1 MGRYTGLIDKR
12 LLNVKLPPGHSRAT
26 RSITERSFNKANEW
40 RNILFYLAFG
50 ILKDILPN
58 KYLNN
63 LLKYIIFIRILCQ
76 EKISLEDCNDA
87 ILIFNDFH
95 FEFENLYGKE
105 NMTFNLH
112 SHLHMPQQVWLDG
125 GLNRTSSMGFEN
137 KFHHTRDLF
146 HGTVN
151 YDGQIAKNLDRKQQ
165 IITELRELS
174 NRTTNSDVKRL
185 ISIKICSNL

>member
-1 MGRYTGLIDKR
+1 LIDKR
-12 LLNVKLPPGHSRAT
+12 LLNIKLPPGYSRAT
-26 RSITERSFNKANEW
+26 RSITERAHFKANEW

-58 KYLNN
+58 KFLKN

-95 FEFENLYGKE
+95 FEFESLYGQE
-105 NMTFNLH
+105 EMTFNLH
-112 SHLHMPQQVWLDG
+112 AHRHMPKQVWYFG
-125 GLNRTSSMGFEN
+125 GLDRRSGFPFEN
-137 KFHHTRDLF
+137 KFKHTRDLF

-165 IITELRELS
+165 IIIELRELLIRTS
-174 NRTTNSDVKRL
+174 NSEVKRL
-185 ISIKICSNL
+185 V

>member
-1 MGRYTGLIDKR
+1 LGRYTGLIDKR

-26 RSITERSFNKANEW
+26 RSITERSYYKANEW

-58 KYLNN
+58 LYLKN

-76 EKISLEDCNDA
+76 EKISLEDCNEA
-87 ILIFNDFH
+87 LLIFDDFH
-95 FEFENLYGKE
+95 SEFEKLYGKE

-112 SHLHMPQQVWLDG
+112 SHLHMPEQVWLYG
-125 GLNRTSSMGFEN
+125 GLNKTSGMCFEN
-137 KFHHTRDLF
+137 KFKHTRDLF
-146 HGTVN
+146 QGTVN

-165 IITELRELS
+165 IIIELRDLS
-174 NRTTNSDVKRL
+174 LRTSCSGVKRFVGYL
-185 ISIKICSNL
+185 IF